1 VLLVTKENVLF
12 QLTIRNKD
20 GRIVS
25 SYEKDKLVPGA
36 YSLCFCGVTALGKR
50 ILCITLIYIRSIIEL
65 ALLHY

>member
-36 YSLCFCGVTALGKR
+36 YALCCCGVTALGKTDSLFMYSR
-50 ILCITLIYIRSIIEL
+50 NRVNHSIRTVFN
-65 ALLHY
+65 